1 MATTGLQVAGLAS
14 NFDWKSFVDQIM
26 NLEHAPADRLATE
39 KSTNSQKVNLLTSLG
54 NKLSS
59 LQDSAKALGEV
70 TTFGKR
76 TAGSTTSGSTWSTT
90 AAADTATGSYKIAV
104 SQLATNASLKGSAD
118 VGTALN
124 ASSDDVSALTLATLP
139 VGQAITAGTFT
150 VNGAQITVALTDSL
164 EEVFQA
170 ISDATGGEVTAT
182 YDHTTDKVKLTGA
195 TGNVVLGAAN
205 DSSNLL
211 RALKLGNNGT
221 DTVTSSAK
229 LGGVKNSAVLTSAN
243 LATAI
248 TSTTGTFSING
259 VAIAYDKS
267 ADTLTGVL
275 KRISDST
282 AGVNATYD
290 GVNDRL
296 VLTNKGTGD
305 LGIAVSE
312 APGGLLGAL
321 GLTSGT
327 TLVRGKNAEFTLNGG
342 DLISSASNTLD
353 ATSHGVTGLS
363 VTVDAEATQT
373 IAVAADTGSMRAKIE
388 SFISDYNSVQ
398 QFLETSTKI
407 TSDSKG
413 KVTAAVLAN
422 NREIQEWSHSLRTLA
437 FGAVSGLSGSIS
449 RLNDLGIDFTT
460 GTDEL
465 EIKDSSKLD
474 SALKSATTDVE
485 TFFTKASTGF
495 SAKFDTFVG
504 KISISNTDQEER
516 LNKSNTGLDDQ
527 IAAIE
532 RRLEQQR
539 ALMEAS
545 FIQMETA
552 QSKIKQQQSTI
563 DGMFAQKNTG

>member
-14 NFDWKSFVDQIM
+14 NFDWKTFVDQIM

-39 KSTNSQKVNLLTSLG
+39 QSTNSQKVNLLTTLG
-54 NKLSS
+54 TKLGS
-59 LQDSAKALGEV
+59 LQDSAKALGAV

-76 TAGSTTSGSTWSTT
+76 TAGSTTSGSTWSPA

-104 SQLATNASLKGSAD
+104 SQLAANASLKGAAD
-118 VGTALN
+118 MGTALN
-124 ASSDDVSALTLATLP
+124 ASGDDVSGLTLATLP
-139 VGQAITAGTFT
+139 LGQAITAGTFS
-150 VNGAQITVALTDSL
+150 VNGAQVTVALSDSL
-164 EEVFQA
+164 EDVFQA
-170 ISDATGGEVTAT
+170 ISDATGGEVTAN
-182 YDHTTDKVKLTGA
+182 YDHTTDKIRLVGA

-229 LGGVKNSAVLTSAN
+229 LGGVKTAAVLTSAN

-259 VAIAYDKS
+259 VAISYDKS
-267 ADTLTGVL
+267 TDTLTGVL
-275 KRISDST
+275 KRINDST

-290 GVNDRL
+290 GVNDRV

-342 DLISSASNTLD
+342 DLLSSASNTLD
-353 ATSHGVTGLS
+353 ATAHGVTGLS

-373 IAVAADTGSMRAKIE
+373 ITVAADTGSMRAKIE

-407 TSDSKG
+407 SSDSKG
-413 KVTAAVLAN
+413 KVTAAVLSG
-422 NREIQEWSHSLRTLA
+422 NREIQEWAHSLRTLA
-437 FGAVSGLSGSIS
+437 FGAISGLTGTVT
-449 RLNDLGIDFTT
+449 RLNDLGIDFKTAT
-460 GTDEL
+460 NEL
-465 EIKDSSKLD
+465 EIDDSAKLD
-474 SALKSATTDVE
+474 RVLKNATTDVE
-485 TFFTKASTGF
+485 TFFTKAASGF
-495 SAKFDTFVG
+495 SAKFDTFIG
-504 KISISNTDQEER
+504 KISTSNTDQEDR
-516 LNKSNTGLDDQ
+516 LNKANTGLDDQ

-539 ALMEAS
+539 ALMESA

-552 QSKIKQQQSTI
+552 QSKIKQQQSAI